1 MWTVEVEHAFETL
14 KSLLCTSSILYM
26 PNFTLPFI
34 LYTGAGDKGLGGV
47 LSQDVNGQEAAVAY
61 ASRSLTSTEK
71 NYSTTEKECLAI
83 VWAVALWRPYLLG
96 KTFLIVT
103 DHQCLVANHE
113 GT

>member
-1 MWTVEVEHAFETL
+1 
-14 KSLLCTSSILYM
+14 M

-61 ASRSLTSTEK
+61 ASRSLTSAEK

-103 DHQCLVANHE
+103 NHQCLVANHE